1 MALRSKWTV
10 RIHRFETWLRVGSND
25 EEQHAQPVTV
35 SLRICG
41 LAETHPDSLQECFDY
56 QPVCQWM
63 ADEWPNT
70 PHTLLLET
78 RLNELVD
85 HIFTQDKRV
94 MDLWVGLYK
103 SRAVRQA
110 EYVGLE
116 REVSRRQFQEQ
127 HRQPA
132 DPVVPAPRK
141 KAARKRTVLNGGQ
154 SPTAH

>member
-10 RIHRFETWLRVGSND
+10 RIHRFETWLRVGSGD

-35 SLRICG
+35 SLRIFG
-41 LAETHPDSLQECFDY
+41 MSETRPDGLQECLDY
-56 QPVCQWM
+56 QPICQWM
-63 ADEWPNT
+63 AEEWPETPNT
-70 PHTLLLET
+70 PLLET

-127 HRQPA
+127 HRQSV
-132 DPVVPAPRK
+132 DPIVP
-141 KAARKRTVLNGGQ
+141 AARKKVARKQAISNDDRP
-154 SPTAH
+154 PTAH

>member
-10 RIHRFETWLRVGSND
+10 RIHRFETWLRVGSGD
-25 EEQHAQPVTV
+25 EEQQAQPVTV

-41 LAETHPDSLQECFDY
+41 LSETCPNGLQECLDY
-56 QPVCQWM
+56 QPICQWM
-63 ADEWPNT
+63 ATEWPNSPNT
-70 PHTLLLET
+70 PLLET

-103 SRAVRQA
+103 TRSVRQA

-127 HRQPA
+127 QRHAA
-132 DPVVPAPRK
+132 DPIVPLARK
-141 KAARKRTVLNGGQ
+141 KVTRRQAVLTDGQ
-154 SPTAH
+154 LPMAH